1 MGFDWDNATNCLAKV
16 REEVEEL
23 QEAIDTDAAAEDQ
36 ILELGDLLFAVTNV
50 ARFIG
55 ADPEEALTR
64 TNRKFVRRFQYIE
77 QSLRAKGMSVEDSS
91 LEEME
96 ELWQEAKTEERKV

>member
-1 MGFDWDNATNCLAKV
+1 MGFDWDNATDCIAKI
-16 REEVEEL
+16 REEIDEL
-23 QEAIDTDAAAEDQ
+23 QEAIDTDAATDDQ

-64 TNRKFVRRFQYIE
+64 LTVNLCAGFNILSKACSARE
-77 QSLRAKGMSVEDSS
+77 RA
-91 LEEME
+91 
-96 ELWQEAKTEERKV
+96 